1 MNDLIN
7 KSNQTPIEIALGI
20 DENGMITATKL
31 YEFLELNQSNYSKW
45 YKANI
50 TENQFA
56 TDNEDYFPFVLKYES
71 LTGEKERQ
79 DFKLTASFA
88 KKLSMTA
95 KNEKGEEARKYFLQT
110 EDKLKEITIAE
121 NALSP
126 ELKMFNCIYKAVAK
140 NELESRQALEQS
152 QKAIEQ
158 VASIREVV
166 ALNPTDWRRDTS
178 TLVSKM
184 ALNMGGYD
192 YIKPIRE
199 ESYKLLEHRYGVALS
214 IRLTNK
220 KKTMSLNGVCKS
232 KLDKLNQLDVIA
244 DDKKLIEGYTQI
256 IKEMAIKYKV
266 A

>member
-1 MNDLIN
+1 LNDLIN
-7 KSNQTPIEIALGI
+7 KSSQTPIEIALGI
-20 DENGMITATKL
+20 DENGKTTARKL
-31 YEFLELNQSNYSKW
+31 YEFLELNPKNYSRW
-45 YKANI
+45 CEVNI
-50 TENQFA
+50 IKNEFAEENK
-56 TDNEDYFPFVLKYES
+56 DYEVFVLKEENP
-71 LTGEKERQ
+71 LGGRPTQ

>member
-1 MNDLIN
+1 
-7 KSNQTPIEIALGI
+7 
-20 DENGMITATKL
+20 
-31 YEFLELNQSNYSKW
+31 
-45 YKANI
+45 
-50 TENQFA
+50 
-56 TDNEDYFPFVLKYES
+56 
-71 LTGEKERQ
+71 
-79 DFKLTASFA
+79 
-88 KKLSMTA
+88 
-95 KNEKGEEARKYFLQT
+95 
-110 EDKLKEITIAE
+110 
-121 NALSP
+121 
-126 ELKMFNCIYKAVAK
+126 MFNCIYKAVAK